1 MTICHTTDATFQTD
15 LQKKGFTLVNFWAT
29 WCAPCRRLSPIL
41 EAYDVEQQY
50 HIRMLK
56 ANVEECIVSSAQYE
70 IMSVPTTILFKD
82 GQEIDRVI
90 GLLSIEALK
99 QFISNHK

>member
-15 LQKKGFTLVNFWAT
+15 LQREGFTLVNFWAT

-41 EAYDVEQQY
+41 EVYNAEQPE
-50 HIRMLK
+50 IRMLK
-56 ANVEECIVSSAQYE
+56 VNVEQCQIFSAQFE

-90 GLLSIEALK
+90 GLLSIEALN
-99 QFISNHK
+99 QFVSNHK